1 MDELVERHRRACAEF
16 ARVAHRVPPS
26 RWSVP
31 TPCPQWSARDLVEH
45 VIGFHEV
52 LILRPLE
59 HPARRPRDGA
69 AKRWDATVAALF
81 DALATAEGRELAE
94 PLLAALSADVLVHAW
109 DLARATGAWSD
120 LDPELC
126 GEIYEIARGYELN
139 RDGVTF
145 AAPFAAGADADPAT
159 RLSAWYGRDPRFVPV
174 VPRQYRAVMFDSA
187 RWDGFEFRADDI
199 VICSPA
205 KAGTTWTQM
214 LCALLIFRTDQFD
227 APLTEISPWIDMFTA
242 TRDDVFARLAA
253 QSHRRF
259 IKTHTPLDGI
269 AFPPEVTRICV
280 ARDPR
285 DIALSWANHIDNTN
299 MTEMFTA
306 RYHAVGWD
314 DLDGLTP
321 PPPPP
326 EDPAERFWLW
336 VDDEENHPTAGNLVG
351 VLQHYQLFWDHRN
364 TPCVGLFHYSDY
376 QADLPREMRRLATLL
391 GIEIDD
397 DEIARLAQSASF
409 ERMRE
414 RSEQLSPE
422 VVVGMWNDPRE
433 FFHRG
438 TTGQWRD
445 VIGDDGARYDARV
458 RALLHDDD
466 LIKWAHGGRNAP
478 G

>member
-16 ARVAHRVPPS
+16 ARVRA
-26 RWSVP
+26 
-31 TPCPQWSARDLVEH
+31 PCA
-45 VIGFHEV
+45 
-52 LILRPLE
+52 
-59 HPARRPRDGA
+59 
-69 AKRWDATVAALF
+69 
-81 DALATAEGRELAE
+81 AE
-94 PLLAALSADVLVHAW
+94 PLVRADPVSAVERARPRRARDRLPRSADPSAAGTPRAVGLATERRNDGMQRWRHSSTCSRRPKAASSPNRCSPRSARTCSCTRA

-145 AAPFAAGADADPAT
+145 AAPFDAGADADPAT

-187 RWDGFEFRADDI
+187 RWDDFEFRADDI

-280 ARDPR
+280 ARDHARAAAPR
-285 DIALSWANHIDNTN
+285 GQPQVPHTLTLLASAHSSRSH
-299 MTEMFTA
+299 A
-306 RYHAVGWD
+306 RELHFAPETHAR
-314 DLDGLTP
+314 LLPSSAAFHASSPTP
-321 PPPPP
+321 SGRCRARS
-326 EDPAERFWLW
+326 E
-336 VDDEENHPTAGNLVG
+336 
-351 VLQHYQLFWDHRN
+351 
-364 TPCVGLFHYSDY
+364 
-376 QADLPREMRRLATLL
+376 LATC
-391 GIEIDD
+391 
-397 DEIARLAQSASF
+397 R
-409 ERMRE
+409 
-414 RSEQLSPE
+414 
-422 VVVGMWNDPRE
+422 
-433 FFHRG
+433 
-438 TTGQWRD
+438 QWRPD
-445 VIGDDGARYDARV
+445 FASAQPRAQAAAWAGV
-458 RALLHDDD
+458 RSDE
-466 LIKWAHGGRNAP
+466 
-478 G
+478 